1 MKSQLISLA
10 LVVGIAGCAA
20 PSLKP
25 PSDQSRDFSE
35 RHSAEFDGVWEG
47 VVDWFAVTN
56 IPIKNIDK
64 NSGLISS
71 DYSLG
76 SNFTQVDC
84 GDMDPGDMARLVDT
98 NITANIN
105 VLVRRQQDGVVVRPN
120 VFGQGVYTLQSTWDG
135 RLIYVRADRCVSTG
149 ELENSLQ
156 NYLRARF

>member
-1 MKSQLISLA
+1 MKNLFISLI
-10 LVVGIAGCAA
+10 LVIGIVGCAA

-25 PSDQSRDFSE
+25 PSDQSRDFSD
-35 RHSAEFDGVWEG
+35 RYAADFDVVWES
-47 VVDWFAVTN
+47 VVDWFAVNN

-76 SNFTQVDC
+76 SSFTQVDC
-84 GDMDPGDMARLVDT
+84 GTMDPGDMARLVDT

-105 VLVRRQQDGVVVRPN
+105 VLVRSQRDEVIVRPN
-120 VFGQGVYTLQSTWDG
+120 VFGQGVYTLQSTWDN
-135 RLIYVRADRCVSTG
+135 RLIYVRADRCVTTG

-156 NYLRARF
+156 TYLQAIF